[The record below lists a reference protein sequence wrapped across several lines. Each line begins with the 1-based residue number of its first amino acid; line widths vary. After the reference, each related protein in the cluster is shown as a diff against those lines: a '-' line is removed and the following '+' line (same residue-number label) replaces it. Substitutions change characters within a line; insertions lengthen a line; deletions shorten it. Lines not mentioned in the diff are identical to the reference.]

1 MDTGVTPSV
10 ENLPDSELAQQHAEL
25 SEHEVFSVA
34 QGLVDALPEAVQVGM
49 IGTDDPAVWGS
60 DAAHQMGPA
69 GILMV
74 GTTIAGVE
82 QAVRIMLEDPSEK
95 LVGRMQ
101 RS

>member
-1 MDTGVTPSV
+1 MTPLV
-10 ENLPDSELAQQHAEL
+10 EKLPASELAQWHADLSQHG
-25 SEHEVFSVA
+25 VFPVT

-60 DAAHQMGPA
+60 EAAHMLGPA
-69 GILMV
+69 RILVV

-82 QAVRIMLEDPSEK
+82 QAVKIAMEDPSEK